1 MISRLKIFLFSI
13 GAIAAVSAHAAELVA
28 LWDGDFSQLTQN
40 GVTIDLN
47 GNALDSN
54 NSAITINQNEGVKLD
69 FNPGLNTA
77 MTVVFRYFGLTFN
90 RAQTLITS
98 CAAADPNRTGVFLN
112 ANNVANGIWNTGNW
126 NNPCSSL
133 DKTNGTLAFC
143 YKKDEGTSLYFLD
156 CEGNRSEIYNKSA
169 LRSSEDATLMG
180 CTIGGERAKNGATL
194 LNPATGMKITGIAVY
209 QGVLS
214 LDEMNAFSWPS
225 FVLTLNGGETSWGET
240 LKRGDIE
247 ITLNETTTLKI
258 DSTVALNS
266 LRINGQSDKV
276 LTLELA
282 DGGSFVANEVIVNA
296 CVLKQGTANVLG
308 ATSKVIVNNGGTF
321 DMNGLAIDSATQ
333 IHLAGAGAGDWPWAL
348 TSSGGASGS
357 ILGGVYLTDDA
368 TIGGAYDIHIGGG
381 GTSYFLYLQGHT
393 LTKIGAG
400 AVRGVNMNTPGT
412 GTIDM
417 QSGIL
422 SVGTW
427 NNLNSA
433 GGETTLIL
441 REGSEFV
448 NKTDRVIP
456 VQELQLLGGLAIIA
470 DSQQVLG
477 VKSKFVGFGSANYP
491 PKKLRFWDGVTATL
505 SGNLTVGTSFV
516 LDGNASFTKDPET
529 EGEVIVTA
537 AGLTIPEGKTITV
550 GEGVVFD
557 IGACRTAS
565 VALEGGK
572 LRVKLL
578 PNDYVFELNVS
589 GLENP
594 DDIEVYS
601 DAETLKVSKKYE
613 NGVLVIENINERI
626 LEGGA
631 SAEEIV
637 AFGEITVRPGEV
649 LKTTGY
655 LSMTLTSD
663 GVVDV
668 LDGCVEVTK
677 KNDKSIKGTIYIRE
691 GAEWINK
698 SSDAVAYDGNTATIV
713 HVYGKLNMS
722 DSRWT
727 FGGNSVLHLY
737 GGSEMCGRG
746 DGNGANGIFDFYRGG
761 DILQVHLS
769 DKEGA
774 SNVAKI
780 TGYLRLRTET
790 CNAKI
795 DEGAL
800 LEMSGGIGYGNTLV
814 RTGAGGFSKVFLDGT
829 TLDLG
834 AHRNTQARFV
844 SRKGANTIKVV
855 GDGDSSFCGNDS
867 KEDPVIKV
875 ERGSTLTLAFQDFS
889 GWAGNVTEHGWIIN
903 NGTLNLTANGGSR
916 FFRDHIVIGDG
927 ATTVVVQNS
936 DNRAQILYGGAD
948 AAEQA
953 QIQLP
958 EGTATISTNGTAEV
972 KAFYLGNDGAGG
984 YGGRG
989 AGISVGRNAVLT
1001 LEPAVKGGDKLVKW
1015 GAGAVV
1021 FAGKM
1026 DEFSG
1031 ALILNGGLIEMLPV
1045 CNYQGTVTTEV
1056 EKMQVIRTDMADG
1069 TIRYKVSPKYFVIRI
1084 R

>member
-40 GVTIDLN
+40 GVTIDPQ
-47 GNALDSN
+47 N
-54 NSAITINQNEGVKLD
+54 NSVSKSSIEITQNVGVNVN
-69 FNPGLNTA
+69 FPASFGSQ
-77 MTVVFRYFGLTFN
+77 MTVVFKYSNLTLGQGQVI
-90 RAQTLITS
+90 ATS
-98 CAAADPNRTGVFLN
+98 CCAGDVNRTGVYLN
-112 ANNVANGIWNTGNW
+112 ENNIAKGIWNTADW
-126 NNPCSSL
+126 NNPVNAL
-133 DKTNGTLAFC
+133 DKTSGVLAFC
-143 YKKDEGTSLYFLD
+143 YCKDAGTSLYYLQS
-156 CEGNRSEIYNKSA
+156 GSTEIYNKSG
-169 LRSSEDATLMG
+169 LKSSSDSNLTG
-180 CTIGGERAKNGATL
+180 CAIGGERFKADVTL
-194 LNPATGMKITGIAVY
+194 LPSASGMKIYGIAVY
-209 QGVLS
+209 KGLFTNEEKNGFSWTTVTIDGSDVSWSGLS
-214 LDEMNAFSWPS
+214 LPVSGIVTMNLAASATLTIDS
-225 FVLTLNGGETSWGET
+225 AVSLETLVVNGAEDAVLTLVAGE
-240 LKRGDIE
+240 
-247 ITLNETTTLKI
+247 
-258 DSTVALNS
+258 
-266 LRINGQSDKV
+266 
-276 LTLELA
+276 
-282 DGGSFVANEVIVNA
+282 GGSFVASKKVIVNSG
-296 CVLKQGTANVLG
+296 VLQQGSASVLG
-308 ATSKVIVNNGGTF
+308 ATPVIYVAEGATL
-321 DMNGLAIDSATQ
+321 DMNGQSINASTAVHI
-333 IHLAGAGAGDWPWAL
+333 AGEGAGDWPWAL

-357 ILGGVYLTDDA
+357 ILGGVYLTADA
-368 TIGGAYDIHIGGG
+368 TIGGAKDIHIGGG

-393 LTKIGAG
+393 LTKIGSG

-814 RTGAGGFSKVFLDGT
+814 RTGAGGFTKVFLDGT

-844 SRKGANTIKVV
+844 SRKGANTIKIV

-936 DNRAQILYGGAD
+936 DNRSQILYGGAD

-1031 ALILNGGLIEMLPV
+1031 ALILNGGSIEMLPV